1 MDRHVWT
8 DEETEVFVGFMEE
21 LVIEGRIADAGQF
34 RPGSFEKLVAKM
46 NESESL
52 LQQLNSVASSSGK
65 KQGKKPSSFN
75 AAKDT
80 KMMKGLTDTLKY
92 VFDQQETRLD
102 AFAQAMVNTREEK
115 RLVIY
120 LANLDSLMMKHS
132 HHCSCLP
139 CRSSSKHIISAEQ
152 VQTLLQYC
160 CLSTHSSCFAGVP
173 SIDGFHVHYIS
184 DARPVNA
191 QSIEIGP
198 VNNSIPVVHVNNQ
211 FLFVAYPVRI

>member
-1 MDRHVWT
+1 MDSDPEEDMSLENEQVIIGEEHGDNQDGDDEIIDSVEGSNEWTVWRDNLAHEIHVWT

-46 NESESL
+46 NESLLDEEDTDIFNSNHDCSESL

-102 AFAQAMVNTREEK
+102 AFAQAM
-115 RLVIY
+115 I
-120 LANLDSLMMKHS
+120 
-132 HHCSCLP
+132 
-139 CRSSSKHIISAEQ
+139 
-152 VQTLLQYC
+152 
-160 CLSTHSSCFAGVP
+160 
-173 SIDGFHVHYIS
+173 
-184 DARPVNA
+184 
-191 QSIEIGP
+191 
-198 VNNSIPVVHVNNQ
+198 
-211 FLFVAYPVRI
+211 

>member
-1 MDRHVWT
+1 DKWT
-8 DEETEVFVGFMEE
+8 DMFGLMKRQSLLDEEDTDIFNSNH
-21 LVIEGRIADAGQF
+21 DC
-34 RPGSFEKLVAKM
+34 
-46 NESESL
+46 SESL

-120 LANLDSLMMKHS
+120 LANLDSLMMK
-132 HHCSCLP
+132 
-139 CRSSSKHIISAEQ
+139 SSSKHIISAEQ

-198 VNNSIPVVHVNNQ
+198 VNNSIPVDMIQASSPIARAALPHVVQ
-211 FLFVAYPVRI
+211 FQLECCAKNSSFERTYLDNM